1 MSTLLILLT
10 FLAFI
15 FFIISVAALLITA
28 LRKKDTVNKWKKRT
42 IASTIAL
49 VVLFAVTMQNT
60 PKPEQ
65 ATAPAQE
72 STQQAQPA
80 QQAAPASPEDA
91 IKQTAESNNKGLNVK
106 GVEIAKND
114 DGTYSVI
121 VMLEAGESASD
132 RAALESWKR
141 AALAEQKALYTSEQ
155 GKSLQKVIVQVYAD
169 FKGKDGQTNNNVAYW
184 ASVEKDKAAGI
195 DWSSVKDID
204 KVAQTYLH
212 PSLRKS
218 LNK

>member
-15 FFIISVAALLITA
+15 LFIISVAALLITA

-42 IASTIAL
+42 IITLIAL
-49 VVLFAVTMQNT
+49 VALFTGAMQNT
-60 PKPEQ
+60 PKPEEQ
-65 ATAPAQE
+65 AATPTQE
-72 STQQAQPA
+72 QTQPA
-80 QQAAPASPEDA
+80 QQATPASPEDA
-91 IKQTAESNNKGLNVK
+91 IKQTAESNSNGLTVK

-121 VMLEAGESASD
+121 VMLKTGENASD
-132 RAALESWKR
+132 RAAWDQWQR
-141 AALAEQKALYTSEQ
+141 VALAEQKALYTSEQ

-169 FKGKDGQTNNNVAYW
+169 FKAKDGSTAENVAYW
-184 ASVEKDKAAGI
+184 AAIDKDKAASI

-204 KVAQTYLH
+204 KVAETYLH